1 MEDLVKVFKALS
13 DETRLKILLIIS
25 KRTICQKGIS
35 RHLGISESAVSQ
47 HIKVLKESGIVT
59 GIKQGYSVI
68 YVINDDC
75 FKEAKFFLK
84 MINDIEDDTFID
96 KEKLDAIRLNSCANC
111 KSNKNVVKIGGC
123 KDESMCTSI
132 RKQRNGKCA
141 IWTFW
146 FCTRICNM

>member
-75 FKEAKFFLK
+75 FKEVKFFLK
-84 MINDIEDDTFID
+84 MINDIEDDTFIE

-111 KSNKNVVKIGGC
+111 KSNKKCC
-123 KDESMCTSI
+123 KNRGM
-132 RKQRNGKCA
+132 
-141 IWTFW
+141 
-146 FCTRICNM
+146 

>member
-75 FKEAKFFLK
+75 FKEVKFFLK
-84 MINDIEDDTFID
+84 MKNDIEDDTFID

-111 KSNKNVVKIGGC
+111 KSNKKCC
-123 KDESMCTSI
+123 KNRGM
-132 RKQRNGKCA
+132 
-141 IWTFW
+141 
-146 FCTRICNM
+146 

>member
-35 RHLGISESAVSQ
+35 RNLGISESAVSQ

-111 KSNKNVVKIGGC
+111 KSNKKCC
-123 KDESMCTSI
+123 KNRGM
-132 RKQRNGKCA
+132 
-141 IWTFW
+141 
-146 FCTRICNM
+146 

>member
-1 MEDLVKVFKALS
+1 MEDLVKDFKALS

-75 FKEAKFFLK
+75 FKEVKFFLK

-111 KSNKNVVKIGGC
+111 KSNKKCC
-123 KDESMCTSI
+123 KNRGM
-132 RKQRNGKCA
+132 
-141 IWTFW
+141 
-146 FCTRICNM
+146 

>member
-25 KRTICQKGIS
+25 KRTICQTGIS

-111 KSNKNVVKIGGC
+111 KSNKKCC
-123 KDESMCTSI
+123 KNRGM
-132 RKQRNGKCA
+132 
-141 IWTFW
+141 
-146 FCTRICNM
+146 

>member
-75 FKEAKFFLK
+75 FKEIKFFLK

-111 KSNKNVVKIGGC
+111 KSNKKCC
-123 KDESMCTSI
+123 KNRGM
-132 RKQRNGKCA
+132 
-141 IWTFW
+141 
-146 FCTRICNM
+146 

>member
-47 HIKVLKESGIVT
+47 HTKVLKESGIVT

-75 FKEAKFFLK
+75 FKEVKFFLK

-111 KSNKNVVKIGGC
+111 KSNKKCC
-123 KDESMCTSI
+123 KNRGM
-132 RKQRNGKCA
+132 
-141 IWTFW
+141 
-146 FCTRICNM
+146 

>member
-68 YVINDDC
+68 YAINDDC
-75 FKEAKFFLK
+75 FKEVKFFLK

-111 KSNKNVVKIGGC
+111 KSNKKCC
-123 KDESMCTSI
+123 KNRGM
-132 RKQRNGKCA
+132 
-141 IWTFW
+141 
-146 FCTRICNM
+146 

>member
-59 GIKQGYSVI
+59 GITQGYSVI

-75 FKEAKFFLK
+75 FKEVKFFLK

-111 KSNKNVVKIGGC
+111 KSNKKCC
-123 KDESMCTSI
+123 KNRGM
-132 RKQRNGKCA
+132 
-141 IWTFW
+141 
-146 FCTRICNM
+146 

>member
-25 KRTICQKGIS
+25 KKTICQKGIS

-111 KSNKNVVKIGGC
+111 KSNKKCC
-123 KDESMCTSI
+123 KNRGM
-132 RKQRNGKCA
+132 
-141 IWTFW
+141 
-146 FCTRICNM
+146 

>member
-75 FKEAKFFLK
+75 FQEAKYFLK

-111 KSNKNVVKIGGC
+111 KSNKKCC
-123 KDESMCTSI
+123 KNRGM
-132 RKQRNGKCA
+132 
-141 IWTFW
+141 
-146 FCTRICNM
+146 

>member
-47 HIKVLKESGIVT
+47 HIKVLKESGVVT

-75 FKEAKFFLK
+75 FKEVKFFLK

-111 KSNKNVVKIGGC
+111 KSNKKCC
-123 KDESMCTSI
+123 KNRGM
-132 RKQRNGKCA
+132 
-141 IWTFW
+141 
-146 FCTRICNM
+146 

>member
-75 FKEAKFFLK
+75 FKEAKFFLN

-111 KSNKNVVKIGGC
+111 KSNKKCC
-123 KDESMCTSI
+123 KN
-132 RKQRNGKCA
+132 RGR
-141 IWTFW
+141 
-146 FCTRICNM
+146 

>member
-47 HIKVLKESGIVT
+47 HIKILKESGIVT

-75 FKEAKFFLK
+75 FQEAKYFLK

-111 KSNKNVVKIGGC
+111 KSNKKCC
-123 KDESMCTSI
+123 KNRGM
-132 RKQRNGKCA
+132 
-141 IWTFW
+141 
-146 FCTRICNM
+146 

>member
-1 MEDLVKVFKALS
+1 MP
-13 DETRLKILLIIS
+13 
-25 KRTICQKGIS
+25 KRGY
-35 RHLGISESAVSQ
+35 LGILEFRESAVSQ
-47 HIKVLKESGIVT
+47 HIKILKESGIVT

-75 FKEAKFFLK
+75 FQEAKYFLK

-111 KSNKNVVKIGGC
+111 KSNKKCCKTGGC

-132 RKQRNGKCA
+132 RK
-141 IWTFW
+141 
-146 FCTRICNM
+146 

>member
-1 MEDLVKVFKALS
+1 MEDSVKVFKALS

-75 FKEAKFFLK
+75 FKEVKFFLK

-111 KSNKNVVKIGGC
+111 KSNKKCC
-123 KDESMCTSI
+123 KNRGM
-132 RKQRNGKCA
+132 
-141 IWTFW
+141 
-146 FCTRICNM
+146 

>member
-75 FKEAKFFLK
+75 FKEANFFLK

-96 KEKLDAIRLNSCANC
+96 KEKLDAISLNSCANC
-111 KSNKNVVKIGGC
+111 KSNKKCC
-123 KDESMCTSI
+123 KN
-132 RKQRNGKCA
+132 RGL
-141 IWTFW
+141 
-146 FCTRICNM
+146 

>member
-13 DETRLKILLIIS
+13 DETRLKIFLIIS

-75 FKEAKFFLK
+75 FKEVKFFLK

-111 KSNKNVVKIGGC
+111 KSNKKCC
-123 KDESMCTSI
+123 KNRGM
-132 RKQRNGKCA
+132 
-141 IWTFW
+141 
-146 FCTRICNM
+146 

>member
-1 MEDLVKVFKALS
+1 MEDLVKVFKVLS

-111 KSNKNVVKIGGC
+111 KSNKKCC
-123 KDESMCTSI
+123 KNRGM
-132 RKQRNGKCA
+132 
-141 IWTFW
+141 
-146 FCTRICNM
+146 

>member
-75 FKEAKFFLK
+75 FREAKYFLK

-111 KSNKNVVKIGGC
+111 KSNKKCC
-123 KDESMCTSI
+123 KNRGM
-132 RKQRNGKCA
+132 
-141 IWTFW
+141 
-146 FCTRICNM
+146 

>member
-75 FKEAKFFLK
+75 FIEAKFFLK

-111 KSNKNVVKIGGC
+111 KSNKKCC
-123 KDESMCTSI
+123 KNRGM
-132 RKQRNGKCA
+132 
-141 IWTFW
+141 
-146 FCTRICNM
+146 

>member
-75 FKEAKFFLK
+75 FKEAKFFLR

-111 KSNKNVVKIGGC
+111 KSNKKCC
-123 KDESMCTSI
+123 KNRGM
-132 RKQRNGKCA
+132 
-141 IWTFW
+141 
-146 FCTRICNM
+146 